1 MKNLNIPVTSKEFES
16 VNKNLPVRKGYSLM
30 ALPSGILENSMKN
43 LKDNESQSFSNSSK
57 KLKRKKDFQTNF
69 LRLALP

>member
-30 ALPSGILENSMKN
+30 A
-43 LKDNESQSFSNSSK
+43 
-57 KLKRKKDFQTNF
+57 
-69 LRLALP
+69 